1 MSLKV
6 KSCTKE
12 GAMFVIINTK
22 MQCNE
27 IDFKVIVA
35 KMLMGLKAR
44 QDGFKL
50 AKVLIRIIFF
60 FVFGLMLAF
69 FFFGTIS

>member
-1 MSLKV
+1 MLCSSLLTLECSVHVEFKCV
-6 KSCTKE
+6 QP
-12 GAMFVIINTK
+12 MFE

-27 IDFKVIVA
+27 IDFKVIGA
-35 KMLMGLKAR
+35 KMLMGLKTR

-60 FVFGLMLAF
+60 LSLD
-69 FFFGTIS
+69 